1 MCGAGSSPSF
11 SSLQLVDEALARLI
25 EVRVHRDGRP
35 SRVAAHPRDFEFHVH
50 FVRSQEQV
58 RELLVELLLDFR
70 DVGSGGR
77 LHGRAGIL
85 RRCRGVRRQ
94 TGR

>member
-25 EVRVHRDGRP
+25 EVGVHRGRLP
-35 SRVAAHPRDFEFHVH
+35 PRVAAHPRDFELHVH
-50 FVRSQEQV
+50 FVRGHEQV

-70 DVGSGGR
+70 HVGSGGR
-77 LHGRAGIL
+77 LHGRRGIL
-85 RRCRGVRRQ
+85 RR
-94 TGR
+94 GRSVGGAGR